1 MPILVIFHFTISK
14 EEFYIATVHF
24 FISTL
29 CNQKYS
35 WGVFFFHL
43 FYVAFLLI
51 THTSYILPRCFAAS
65 LCLNA
70 LIELFSYLPPL
81 HSKSWKVKL
90 FELLWNC
97 PWHSPLEYIWLQG
110 STWISTGGLRA
121 DLCCCFFFLN
131 PFNVHICSNRLW
143 WALLRAPSETQ
154 LAEGRVYEVSQ
165 GQCTIN
171 LQKVTPSFLV

>member
-51 THTSYILPRCFAAS
+51 TRTSYILPRCFAAS

-121 DLCCCFFFLN
+121 DLCCCFFF
-131 PFNVHICSNRLW
+131 
-143 WALLRAPSETQ
+143 
-154 LAEGRVYEVSQ
+154 
-165 GQCTIN
+165 
-171 LQKVTPSFLV
+171 